1 MQPRA
6 IAIIGSGPA
15 GLAAASYLTRDGH
28 DVTLFER
35 FAAPRP
41 IGAGLLLQPT
51 GLACLGMLG
60 LDGAAIETGAKII
73 QLEGK
78 TASGKTIIDLS
89 YHDLAPH
96 LFGVGIHRGALFN
109 ILYGETQRLGVK
121 LVTEAEIID
130 TALAADK
137 RTITAK
143 DGRQFGPFDLVV
155 DASGMRSAL
164 RAKYARIRLD
174 KPYPYGA
181 VWGVCADPG
190 QAFGGNFLRQRFD
203 GAKVMIGLLAIGRRP
218 QDNEKSLTFFWS
230 LPANSYA
237 QWREAGIDAWK
248 ARVHGYW
255 PEIQPFVD
263 QFKTVD
269 DLTFAQYNDVIVKP
283 WHGDRIVFIGD
294 AAHSTSPQLG
304 QGANLGLVD
313 AMTLAMSL
321 RGDEGV
327 NAALDVY
334 TRARRSHTY
343 FYQLASRA
351 LTPFFQ
357 SDSGCA
363 AWLRDATFGPMGKL
377 PFTKTH
383 MLRTFA
389 GVKTGALT
397 HLNPGKWHGH
407 YDVRKS
413 HPPAALTRLP
423 S

>member
-1 MQPRA
+1 MQA
-6 IAIIGSGPA
+6 QKIAIIGSGPA
-15 GLAAASYLTRDGH
+15 GLAAAAYLTRDGQ

-51 GLACLGMLG
+51 GLACLGVLG
-60 LDGAAIETGAKII
+60 LDGAAIETGAKISN
-73 QLEGK
+73 LLGR
-78 TASGKTIIDLS
+78 TASGRNIIELS
-89 YHDLAPH
+89 YRDLAPH

-109 ILYGETQRLGVK
+109 ILYGEAQRQRIEI
-121 LVTEAEIID
+121 VTEAEIVD
-130 TALAADK
+130 TALVADK

-143 DGRQFGPFDLVV
+143 NGRQYGPFDLVV
-155 DASGMRSAL
+155 DASGMRSGL
-164 RAKYARIRLD
+164 RSKYARIKLD

-190 QAFGGNFLRQRFD
+190 QAFGQDYLRQRFD
-203 GAKVMIGLLAIGRRP
+203 GAKIMIGLLAIGRRP

-230 LPANSYA
+230 LPAHSYA
-237 QWREAGIDAWK
+237 QWREDGIDAWK
-248 ARVHGYW
+248 AKVHHYW

-313 AMTLAMSL
+313 SMMLALSL
-321 RGDEGV
+321 RDNNGV
-327 NAALDVY
+327 NAALDAY
-334 TRARRSHTY
+334 TRARHSHTY

-357 SDSGCA
+357 SDSSCA
-363 AWLRDATFGPMGKL
+363 AWLRDNTFGLMGRV

-389 GVKTGALT
+389 GVKTGPLT
-397 HLNPGKWHGH
+397 HLNPGKWHPG
-407 YDVRKS
+407 YDVRKN
-413 HPPAALTRLP
+413 HPPEALARLP
-423 S
+423 A